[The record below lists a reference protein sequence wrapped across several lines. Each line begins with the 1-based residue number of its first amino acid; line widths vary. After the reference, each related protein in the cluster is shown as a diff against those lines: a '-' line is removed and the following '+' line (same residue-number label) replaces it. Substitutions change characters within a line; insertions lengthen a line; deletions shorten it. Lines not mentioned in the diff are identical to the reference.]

1 MRGEQTT
8 MIVTRHRRPSVRS
21 FPIWLGARLLV
32 KPALT
37 LWPIGA
43 FGLRWLYLIDE
54 LFALGPKAKGVVR
67 EQMRLAGRPVELSLP
82 AGPSNRDG
90 ATAILYLHGGAL
102 VVCGLATHR
111 AVAGRLCRDTALPVY
126 SLAYRQLPE
135 AGVGTSATDAY
146 QAYRELVIERGF
158 KHVVVAGDSA
168 GGFLSGKVIEYAH
181 RDRLPAPAAYVGYS
195 PLLDLDLGS
204 NPDRTSRS
212 DAYLPIGKLAEL
224 RPQFDKGPIGLTGA
238 RRIADV
244 PSEAF
249 PPTILIT
256 AEDEMLEPDAL
267 ELIEKLAADG
277 VRAELHSYS
286 WQVHAFPVL
295 AGRSP
300 DALRAIARTAAFLSQ
315 AAAAASGEPGT
326 SLRGVG

>member
-1 MRGEQTT
+1 MVV
-8 MIVTRHRRPSVRS
+8 IRHPHPSVRS
-21 FPIWLGARLLV
+21 FPVWVGARLLV

-43 FGLRWLYLIDE
+43 FGLRPLFLIDE
-54 LFALGPKAKGVVR
+54 LFALAPKSKGIVR
-67 EQMRLAGRPVELSLP
+67 EQMKLGGQPVELSLP
-82 AGPSNRDG
+82 SGPSGRDD
-90 ATAILYLHGGAL
+90 ATAVLYLHGGAM

-111 AVAGRLCRDTALPVY
+111 AVAGRLCRETGLPVY

-135 AGVGTSATDAY
+135 SGVGTSVTDAY

-181 RDRLPAPAAYVGYS
+181 RDGIPRPTAYIGYS
-195 PLLDLDLGS
+195 PLLDLDLAS

-212 DAYLPIGKLAEL
+212 DAYLPINKLAKL
-224 RPQFDKGPIGLTGA
+224 RPRFDKGPIPMTGA

-256 AEDEMLEPDAL
+256 AEDEMLEPDAV
-267 ELIEKLAADG
+267 ELIEKLTADG
-277 VRAELHSYS
+277 VHAELHSYS

-295 AGRSP
+295 AGRLP
-300 DALRAIARTAAFLSQ
+300 DALRAIARTAAFVKQ
-315 AAAAASGEPGT
+315 ATVAASDERDA
-326 SLRGVG
+326 SLQGVG

>member
-1 MRGEQTT
+1 MV
-8 MIVTRHRRPSVRS
+8 VTRHRHPSLRS
-21 FPIWLGARLLV
+21 YPVWLASRLLI

-43 FGLRWLYLIDE
+43 LGLRPLFLIDE
-54 LFALGPKAKGVVR
+54 IFALGPKAKGIVR
-67 EQMRLAGRPVELSLP
+67 EQMELAGRPVELSLP
-82 AGPSNRDG
+82 AGPSNRDE
-90 ATAILYLHGGAL
+90 ATAILYLHGGAM

-111 AVAGRLCRDTALPVY
+111 AVASRLCRDTGLPVY
-126 SLAYRQLPE
+126 SVAYRQLPE

-146 QAYRELVIERGF
+146 QAYRELITERGF
-158 KHVVVAGDSA
+158 SHVVVAGDSA
-168 GGFLSGKVIEYAH
+168 GGFLSGKVIEFAH
-181 RDRLPAPAAYVGYS
+181 RDGMPAPAAFIGYS
-195 PLLDLDLGS
+195 PLLDLDLAA

-212 DAYLPIGKLAEL
+212 DAYLPIAKLGKL
-224 RPQFDKGPIGLTGA
+224 RPRFDQGPIALRGA

-249 PPTILIT
+249 PPTILVT

-277 VRAELHSYS
+277 VQAELHSYS

-295 AGRSP
+295 AGRLP
-300 DALRAIARTAAFLSQ
+300 DALRAIARTAAFAKE
-315 AAAAASGEPGT
+315 AAAAARARRGNSE
-326 SLRGVG
+326 LEGVG

>member
-1 MRGEQTT
+1 MV
-8 MIVTRHRRPSVRS
+8 VTRHRHPSVRS
-21 FPIWLGARLLV
+21 YPIWLGARLFV

-37 LWPIGA
+37 VWPIGA
-43 FGLRWLYLIDE
+43 FGLRPLYLIDE

-67 EQMRLAGRPVELSLP
+67 EQMKLAGRPVELSLP
-82 AGPSNRDG
+82 AGPSNRDD
-90 ATAILYLHGGAL
+90 ATAVLYLHGGAM

-111 AVAGRLCRDTALPVY
+111 AVAGRLCRDIGLPVY

-146 QAYRELVIERGF
+146 QAYRELVLERGF
-158 KHVVVAGDSA
+158 NHVVVAGDSA

-181 RDRLPAPAAYVGYS
+181 RDGIPAPAAFIGYS

-212 DAYLPIGKLAEL
+212 DAYLPINKLAKL
-224 RPQFDKGPIGLTGA
+224 RPQFDKGPIGMTGA

-244 PSEAF
+244 PSQAF

-256 AEDEMLEPDAL
+256 AEDEMLEPDAV
-267 ELIEKLAADG
+267 ELVEKLAADG
-277 VRAELHSYS
+277 VQAELHSYS

-295 AGRSP
+295 AGRLP
-300 DALRAIARTAAFLSQ
+300 DALRAIARTVAFAKQ
-315 AAAAASGEPGT
+315 ATGAGSGRRNT
-326 SLRGVG
+326 SLEGVG